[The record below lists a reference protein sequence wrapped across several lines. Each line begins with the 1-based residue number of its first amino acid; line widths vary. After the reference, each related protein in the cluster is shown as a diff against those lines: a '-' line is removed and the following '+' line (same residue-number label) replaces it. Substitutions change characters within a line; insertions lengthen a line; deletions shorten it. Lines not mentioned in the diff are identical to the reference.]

1 MGTTLPRS
9 LPGVAERWGDCE
21 KAELLLEDGGGGFEV
36 DHQSLSPRKDSSW
49 PQRVVTVY
57 SRVAI
62 SWRRPEPF
70 LTPQY
75 AHPRVA
81 SGGRRGHCP
90 GPALSG
96 AGQGAGFSGPPV
108 PDQGEWNPSF
118 AHGRQTSLGESRA
131 STRSG
136 EGLSVCQAHS
146 SRPCKS

>member
-9 LPGVAERWGDCE
+9 LPGAGRKVGRWWEGW
-21 KAELLLEDGGGGFEV
+21 AVTGGWRWWFWSWALV
-36 DHQSLSPRKDSSW
+36 SQPRKDCSW
-49 PQRVVTVY
+49 PQHVVTAY

-62 SWRRPEPF
+62 SWRRPEAL
-70 LTPQY
+70 LTFQH

-96 AGQGAGFSGPPV
+96 AGPGAGFSGQPV

-118 AHGRQTSLGESRA
+118 AHGRQTSFGESRP
-131 STRSG
+131 STHLG
-136 EGLSVCQAHS
+136 EGLSVCPAHS
-146 SRPCKS
+146 SLPCSS